1 MARVSIPGV
10 GEFERL
16 TSMAPW
22 GGEEFVRYLP
32 VKNVIGVKFIDAK
45 RAIRHS
51 LGSASQ
57 FHGS

>member
-1 MARVSIPGV
+1 MARVSIPGA

-32 VKNVIGVKFIDAK
+32 VKNVIQTK
-45 RAIRHS
+45 RTIRRS
-51 LGSASQ
+51 LGSVSRA
-57 FHGS
+57 HGS